1 MKLETNILFIKSC
14 EREQIIPT
22 FAKVSLSIKS
32 GGHKLKGKTSK
43 PILDTEVSDKQ
54 HQLRKL
60 RKEMRSVAIELKLS
74 LSFIEFDKVVHLLI
88 V

>member
-1 MKLETNILFIKSC
+1 MKLKTNISFIKSC
-14 EREQIIPT
+14 ERERIITT
-22 FAKVSLSIKS
+22 FAKVSLSIRS
-32 GGHKLKGKTSK
+32 GGHKLEWKTAK

-60 RKEMRSVAIELKLS
+60 RKEIRSVAIELKLS